1 MTVTVQTGCAK
12 STSPAESIHLREK
25 NIAGPT
31 ERSRKGGVPPLRK
44 LGGQDLRF
52 SMKMMLTP
60 DQEESRSPSEL
71 LRAASPFFIPLL
83 SQIDVNRLKK
93 YNNMSGGNNNGEK

>member
-1 MTVTVQTGCAK
+1 
-12 STSPAESIHLREK
+12 
-25 NIAGPT
+25 
-31 ERSRKGGVPPLRK
+31 
-44 LGGQDLRF
+44 
-52 SMKMMLTP
+52 MKMMLTP

-93 YNNMSGGNNNGEK
+93 YNNMSGGNDNGEK